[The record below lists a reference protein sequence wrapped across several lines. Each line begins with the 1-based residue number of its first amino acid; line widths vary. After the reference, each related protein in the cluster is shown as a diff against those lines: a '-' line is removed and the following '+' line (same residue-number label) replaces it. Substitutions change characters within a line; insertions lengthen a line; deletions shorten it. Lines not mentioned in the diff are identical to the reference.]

1 MNHYDVIGIAPG
13 EETSTIRRAYLAAAR
28 RHHPDFHVDAD
39 AATRTSNAQ
48 RMQRLNEAWAILG
61 DPDARAAYDARLAR
75 SEDPGAARRLA
86 REPMPPPG
94 KGWTPRA
101 GDDGWMTDFDSW
113 AAEHDDLAS
122 ERPRTARHS
131 VMTLLPVSCF
141 AAAVACIALGGI
153 LTSRLLLAMGVVALA
168 LSVGLFVLLPV
179 IEMTRGTR
187 RR

>member
-1 MNHYDVIGIAPG
+1 MNHYDVIGVAPG
-13 EETSTIRRAYLAAAR
+13 EEPSAIRRAYLAAAR

-39 AATRTSNAQ
+39 AGTRASNAQ
-48 RMQRLNEAWAILG
+48 RMQRLNEAWAVLG
-61 DPDARAAYDARLAR
+61 DAHARAAYDAQLTR
-75 SEDPGAARRLA
+75 SEAAGAARRLA

-101 GDDGWMTDFDSW
+101 GDDGWMSDFDSW
-113 AAEHDDLAS
+113 VAEHDDLAP
-122 ERPRTARHS
+122 ERSRTARHS
-131 VMTLLPVSCF
+131 VVTLLPVSCF

-153 LTSRLLLAMGVVALA
+153 LTSRALLAMGVVALA
-168 LSVGLFVLLPV
+168 MSVGLFVLLPV